1 MGILRRPSAALDKT
15 HGRRYAEGAGAAGE
29 ARTGGRLMPIRLS
42 SIRPENRTIK
52 ISELNL
58 HWIGILLLCLSTL
71 STAVI
76 QRGMLRL
83 DGASP
88 AEMEQIMASGAT
100 AQWAVQA
107 MLLTMTATLAL
118 PLYAKLLVE
127 AVNQTE
133 DKRRLLLE
141 LGGCALASEVPY
153 DWAMSG
159 KLWNGG
165 VQNPAWG
172 LLIGGVMLL
181 FFQRKEGG
189 SRKRD
194 IAAQA
199 VAVAAA
205 AAWTILLRVHLGAL
219 LVLLCAL
226 FYFAY
231 RAKKEWIALLAGA
244 ALILF
249 YFPAPLGLLLVHWY
263 DSKARARTWVFCMLY
278 TVQLIVFGILGGILA
293 S

>member
-1 MGILRRPSAALDKT
+1 
-15 HGRRYAEGAGAAGE
+15 
-29 ARTGGRLMPIRLS
+29 MPIRLS

-127 AVNQTE
+127 AVDQTE

-141 LGGCALASEVPY
+141 LGCCALAAYDQEAMDELLGLSSEV
-153 DWAMSG
+153 
-159 KLWNGG
+159 
-165 VQNPAWG
+165 
-172 LLIGGVMLL
+172 
-181 FFQRKEGG
+181 
-189 SRKRD
+189 
-194 IAAQA
+194 
-199 VAVAAA
+199 
-205 AAWTILLRVHLGAL
+205 T
-219 LVLLCAL
+219 
-226 FYFAY
+226 
-231 RAKKEWIALLAGA
+231 
-244 ALILF
+244 
-249 YFPAPLGLLLVHWY
+249 
-263 DSKARARTWVFCMLY
+263 DSKEAEF
-278 TVQLIVFGILGGILA
+278 TVYACCVGRPR
-293 S
+293 

>member
-1 MGILRRPSAALDKT
+1 
-15 HGRRYAEGAGAAGE
+15 
-29 ARTGGRLMPIRLS
+29 MPIRLS

-127 AVNQTE
+127 AVDQTE

-141 LGGCALASEVPY
+141 LGGCALAVAAFILP
-153 DWAMSG
+153 
-159 KLWNGG
+159 NG
-165 VQNPAWG
+165 
-172 LLIGGVMLL
+172 LITGGSGVMLL

-189 SRKRD
+189 SQKRD

-226 FYFAY
+226 FYFAC
-231 RAKKEWIALLAGA
+231 RAKKEWIALAAGA
-244 ALILF
+244 ALTLF

-263 DSKARARTWVFCMLY
+263 DNKSRARTWVFCMLY
-278 TVQLIVFGILGGILA
+278 TAQLIVFGILGSILA

>member
-1 MGILRRPSAALDKT
+1 
-15 HGRRYAEGAGAAGE
+15 
-29 ARTGGRLMPIRLS
+29 MPIRLS

-76 QRGMLRL
+76 QRGMPRL

-127 AVNQTE
+127 AVDQTE

-189 SRKRD
+189 SQKRD

-226 FYFAY
+226 LGLTASFLSLY
-231 RAKKEWIALLAGA
+231 RTSAAVPLIPLDWAADQRDQFLLWAALFALLSLGVWSLPRLRWAAAGTCRRVGA
-244 ALILF
+244 GPLEELARRVRRGLPHGGGGVRAVC
-249 YFPAPLGLLLVHWY
+249 PAG
-263 DSKARARTWVFCMLY
+263 
-278 TVQLIVFGILGGILA
+278 GLGGGLCL
-293 S
+293 

>member
-1 MGILRRPSAALDKT
+1 
-15 HGRRYAEGAGAAGE
+15 
-29 ARTGGRLMPIRLS
+29 MPIRLS

-127 AVNQTE
+127 AVDQTE

-181 FFQRKEGG
+181 FFQRKEGNFQ
-189 SRKRD
+189 KRD

-226 FYFAY
+226 FCFAC
-231 RAKKEWIALLAGA
+231 RAKKEWIALAAGA
-244 ALILF
+244 ALTLF

-263 DSKARARTWVFCMLY
+263 DNKSRARIWVFCMLY
-278 TVQLIVFGILGGILA
+278 TAQLIVFGILGGILA

>member
-1 MGILRRPSAALDKT
+1 
-15 HGRRYAEGAGAAGE
+15 
-29 ARTGGRLMPIRLS
+29 MPIRLS

-127 AVNQTE
+127 AVDQTE

-189 SRKRD
+189 SQKRD

-205 AAWTILLRVHLGAL
+205 AAWTIQPV
-219 LVLLCAL
+219 
-226 FYFAY
+226 
-231 RAKKEWIALLAGA
+231 
-244 ALILF
+244 
-249 YFPAPLGLLLVHWY
+249 
-263 DSKARARTWVFCMLY
+263 
-278 TVQLIVFGILGGILA
+278 
-293 S
+293 